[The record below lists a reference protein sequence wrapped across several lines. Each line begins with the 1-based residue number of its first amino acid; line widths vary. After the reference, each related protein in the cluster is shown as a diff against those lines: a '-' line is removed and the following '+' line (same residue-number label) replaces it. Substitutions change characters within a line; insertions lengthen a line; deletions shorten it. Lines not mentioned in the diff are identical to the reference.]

1 MPTMTRPNIP
11 AALRAGAETW
21 SQDGRAHGPKFPGL
35 TEAERAA
42 GQTYATHL
50 PSMFVVG
57 HVDYVRTVSLRPL
70 GPEQTE
76 LTAEWLFSP
85 DALASD
91 GFDLD
96 NIVSFGVQ
104 VLEEDAGVCEINQ
117 RGLQSAR
124 HEAGVLMPEE
134 YDIHRF
140 TSGCGRSMK
149 SLSIVIPKATELFLG
164 FCGRSR

>member
-1 MPTMTRPNIP
+1 MPTMTRRNFP

-21 SQDGRAHGPKFPGL
+21 SQDGRAHGPIFPGL
-35 TEAERAA
+35 TAAERAA

-85 DALASD
+85 EALAAD

-96 NIVSFGVQ
+96 NIVAVRH
-104 VLEEDAGVCEINQ
+104 AGAGGGC
-117 RGLQSAR
+117 RGLRDQPAR
-124 HEAGVLMPEE
+124 PAFAAP
-134 YDIHRF
+134 RRPA
-140 TSGCGRSMK
+140 C
-149 SLSIVIPKATELFLG
+149 
-164 FCGRSR
+164 